1 MYARVATLK
10 TGAEGIEASIRYF
23 REVAL
28 PGIRAMSGF
37 QGATLL
43 INRDDHLAQSTTYW
57 DTPGHLQALEEPAQA
72 IREALMDPI
81 EGVEVVSVES
91 YEVAV
96 DETAVG

>member
-10 TGAEGIEASIRYF
+10 IGAEGVEASIRYF

-28 PGIRAMSGF
+28 PGSRAMPGF

-57 DTPGHLQALEEPAQA
+57 DTPGHLQASDEPARAVRQ
-72 IREALMDPI
+72 ELMDRI
-81 EGVEVVSVES
+81 EGVEVVSVEA